1 LFIMKIAFRGV
12 KSKRLIERGKR
23 GMEEGGKPTDGRGSG
38 KNFCVPHGDG
48 VLTHGCIHAHVCVH
62 KRGKNINC
70 ITASSLILLSQRSL
84 CILLH
89 DASKWASIHVCGKTS

>member
-1 LFIMKIAFRGV
+1 MKIAFRGV

-62 KRGKNINC
+62 KRKKHK
-70 ITASSLILLSQRSL
+70 
-84 CILLH
+84 LH
-89 DASKWASIHVCGKTS
+89 HRQFTDFTEPEIPLYPAT